1 MKKLK
6 KYSPFYLMLLPG
18 SIYLII
24 NNYIPMTGLVI
35 AFKKYNFQDGIYG
48 SPFVGLKNFKFLFRT
63 NDAWLITRNTLLY
76 NLAFIVLGTVLSVA
90 VAVLLNEIRSKRA
103 KKCYQTVLLIP
114 YLISIIVVSYLVYAF
129 LAVDKGFINNSI
141 LRRFGGE
148 AVNWYG
154 EPKYWPFI
162 LILVEMWKITGY
174 KSIVYFST
182 IIGFDPAYYEAA
194 RVDGAGRWQQIRFIT
209 LPALKTTVVILTLMS
224 LGRIFYTDFGLF
236 YHVPMNQGTLM
247 NVTNTIDTYVYRGL
261 MNNSDIGMTA
271 AAGFY
276 QSVIGFM
283 VVFTANWIV
292 RKTDGDSALF

>member
-1 MKKLK
+1 
-6 KYSPFYLMLLPG
+6 
-18 SIYLII
+18 
-24 NNYIPMTGLVI
+24 
-35 AFKKYNFQDGIYG
+35 
-48 SPFVGLKNFKFLFRT
+48 
-63 NDAWLITRNTLLY
+63 
-76 NLAFIVLGTVLSVA
+76 
-90 VAVLLNEIRSKRA
+90 
-103 KKCYQTVLLIP
+103 
-114 YLISIIVVSYLVYAF
+114 
-129 LAVDKGFINNSI
+129 
-141 LRRFGGE
+141 
-148 AVNWYG
+148 
-154 EPKYWPFI
+154 
-162 LILVEMWKITGY
+162 MWKITGY